1 MLGDEKKLLSIVNKP
16 SRKRTFEEKQIYN
29 NLQADIK
36 MIKKCDRFVCVAKH
50 TLDTFFKV
58 SDIDKS
64 KFKSQVIN
72 NALKDEYECIS
83 FEKKSSLKEKWWI
96 PENIKIILFVG
107 RLDEVKG
114 ISPLISAFKSL
125 LKTNP
130 NTHLILAGDG
140 DYTRWLK
147 ESENYWTKITFTGR
161 LDKKKILELYQ
172 IADIGVVSSIHEEF
186 GLVALEMMMNKIPVI
201 AGDTGGL
208 SEIFDNNI
216 TGIKIPIIT
225 IKEKRKISI
234 KLFSSKMKLLLDDI
248 LLSAKI
254 AENGRNEFLDKY
266 EITSYKIK
274 MLALYKNL

>member
-1 MLGDEKKLLSIVNKP
+1 MDS
-16 SRKRTFEEKQIYN
+16 
-29 NLQADIK
+29 
-36 MIKKCDRFVCVAKH
+36 
-50 TLDTFFKV
+50 
-58 SDIDKS
+58 
-64 KFKSQVIN
+64 
-72 NALKDEYECIS
+72 CIS